1 MKRELQAKDEEYAR
15 IADLKDQGIY
25 NVKKFGTI
33 NGYGDIYPAV
43 AYLVGGDS
51 VIAWYSTVTRRAY
64 YQAEYKECSTTNY
77 RIIKNWSRSYNRSGN
92 FHAH

>member
-1 MKRELQAKDEEYAR
+1 MKRELQAKDEEYSR

-43 AYLVGGDS
+43 ANAGGGDTI
-51 VIAWYSTVTRRAY
+51 VGFYSTANRRCY
-64 YQAEYKECSTTNY
+64 Y
-77 RIIKNWSRSYNRSGN
+77 
-92 FHAH
+92 